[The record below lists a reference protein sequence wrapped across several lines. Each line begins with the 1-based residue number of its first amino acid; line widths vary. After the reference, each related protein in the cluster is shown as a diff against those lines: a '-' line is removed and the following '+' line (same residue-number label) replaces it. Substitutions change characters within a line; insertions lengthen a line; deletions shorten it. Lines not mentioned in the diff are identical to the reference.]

1 MPFESGGMA
10 SLKASAA
17 PITYPMFIRV
27 MTSEDSTIDCLG
39 KAKADAQEIAEKRK
53 REEEESESEDEEEED
68 NGEEQKTA
76 TMDENE
82 QEGGGEDGDVAE
94 KVVVVEKIRYR
105 APKSK
110 GERNAYAFL
119 DQCKKKF
126 LVSYKEKDDLEECLS
141 ITWDTFCDE
150 CEGRLA
156 EDKNLVKA
164 FKVLKAVFD
173 M

>member
-82 QEGGGEDGDVAE
+82 QEGGGEDGDNSDGARR
-94 KVVVVEKIRYR
+94 IRR
-105 APKSK
+105 QRIHSH
-110 GERNAYAFL
+110 
-119 DQCKKKF
+119 
-126 LVSYKEKDDLEECLS
+126 
-141 ITWDTFCDE
+141 I
-150 CEGRLA
+150 
-156 EDKNLVKA
+156 
-164 FKVLKAVFD
+164 
-173 M
+173 